1 MLQILFLSPE
11 RAEAKSKRRIF
22 NGLSLKD
29 ERVKEERL
37 KELLVQRSQVRGT
50 SLEERMKEE
59 RGKNFSIEEP
69 IAND

>member
-1 MLQILFLSPE
+1 MKDGIPIAPIAIGGRKSE
-11 RAEAKSKRRIF
+11 RGKIERTFSAE
-22 NGLSLKD
+22 
-29 ERVKEERL
+29 EP
-37 KELLVQRSQVRGT
+37 GT

>member
-29 ERVKEERL
+29 ERWNPDSPDSYRGEKEERV
-37 KELLVQRSQVRGT
+37 KE
-50 SLEERMKEE
+50 
-59 RGKNFSIEEP
+59 
-69 IAND
+69 